1 MQIIAKKA
9 MDTILRKARISI
21 MVKPVKKDEELYTEG
36 YLWKEFNR
44 NHFRNWNRGYTK
56 DRIDEARQEW
66 FLKVTSKRSIR
77 IATHHISHLVPGAV
91 EPKQIHELRDQGQR
105 SSNGSRGY

>member
-66 FLKVTSKRSIR
+66 FLKVTSKRSI
-77 IATHHISHLVPGAV
+77 ATHHISHPVPGAHTVPGAV
-91 EPKQIHELRDQGQR
+91 EPKQIHEL
-105 SSNGSRGY
+105 